1 MKNYSSLEEYIEKFP
16 TSQKLYAEAV
26 TKFPRGVTHDAR
38 FRLPFPIYV
47 THTKGGHKWDVDGHD
62 IIDYWTGHTCLL
74 LGAANPTLV
83 EAVKGQIDKGTHYS
97 ACHELEMEWVD
108 WIRKLT
114 PSVEMVEFTSSG
126 TEANMLGMRL
136 ARAFTGREKIL
147 KFHDHFHGWCDE
159 TIGLPEPSGQGQTAG
174 LVRAFTDL
182 TTTIPCN
189 DAAALEEALS
199 GRDVAVL
206 IVETPGAHAGC
217 DGIAPAFY
225 TTMRELTREYGT
237 LLMFDEIVSWAR
249 FSTGGAQVL
258 HGGEPDLTSL
268 GKVLGGGVGGV
279 GAIGGSKEILE
290 LIDIRPDD
298 PEWNR
303 SKRIFHSGT
312 FNGNPL
318 CAAAGIATLKRLA
331 TGEPQKTADE
341 RAAGIREGCGKVL
354 EDRGVD
360 GCTYGECSSFH
371 LYIGPC
377 PIREECNKSVCLYHE
392 KVYEHHLYTELHRN
406 MLFNGVDLVGA
417 PPLFGTTCEMHTE
430 EDIEKTVAAFADSL
444 DRMKAEGILK

>member
-1 MKNYSSLEEYIEKFP
+1 MSNPVNVAQVSDSAI
-16 TSQKLYAEAV
+16 
-26 TKFPRGVTHDAR
+26 THHVQRDHPPFLVGHLNER
-38 FRLPFPIYV
+38 LGQIVGNVRLPGRI
-47 THTKGGHKWDVDGHD
+47 DV
-62 IIDYWTGHTCLL
+62 
-74 LGAANPTLV
+74 
-83 EAVKGQIDKGTHYS
+83 
-97 ACHELEMEWVD
+97 
-108 WIRKLT
+108 
-114 PSVEMVEFTSSG
+114 
-126 TEANMLGMRL
+126 
-136 ARAFTGREKIL
+136 
-147 KFHDHFHGWCDE
+147 
-159 TIGLPEPSGQGQTAG
+159 
-174 LVRAFTDL
+174 
-182 TTTIPCN
+182 
-189 DAAALEEALS
+189 
-199 GRDVAVL
+199 
-206 IVETPGAHAGC
+206 
-217 DGIAPAFY
+217 
-225 TTMRELTREYGT
+225 
-237 LLMFDEIVSWAR
+237 
-249 FSTGGAQVL
+249 
-258 HGGEPDLTSL
+258 
-268 GKVLGGGVGGV
+268 GGGVGGV